1 MRANRLNC
9 YPRKPTP
16 NWLEHN
22 LIKRILP
29 AAVWLLF
36 ILIATLTPGKQLPKT
51 PDVIGFDKL
60 VHFGL
65 FFVLTFLWNRVRLE
79 NTKLNKVKFITN
91 YLVFGIL
98 IAILVEYL
106 QQFIPGRSFDY
117 GDMVANIMGG
127 TIGTACFYILH
138 KKQSSLV

>member
-1 MRANRLNC
+1 MI
-9 YPRKPTP
+9 
-16 NWLEHN
+16 H
-22 LIKRILP
+22 RILP
-29 AAVWLLF
+29 AVLWLLF
-36 ILIATLTPGKQLPKT
+36 ILLATLTPGQQLPKT

-65 FFVLTFLWNRVRLE
+65 FFVLTFLWNRVRTTTGWAE
-79 NTKLNKVKFITN
+79 LNKVKFITK

-106 QQFIPGRSFDY
+106 QQYIPGRSFDY
-117 GDMVANIMGG
+117 GDMIANIMGG

>member
-1 MRANRLNC
+1 M
-9 YPRKPTP
+9 
-16 NWLEHN
+16 
-22 LIKRILP
+22 
-29 AAVWLLF
+29 
-36 ILIATLTPGKQLPKT
+36 PKT

-65 FFVLTFLWNRVRLE
+65 FFVLTFLWNRVRTTTGWAE
-79 NTKLNKVKFITN
+79 LNKVKFITK

-106 QQFIPGRSFDY
+106 QQYIPGRSFDY
-117 GDMVANIMGG
+117 GDMIANIMGG